1 MAARAL
7 VGQVEQ
13 RLEFSGAL
21 GQLPAPTR
29 EALVGDLRKIRNA
42 LSSRSQPMA
51 RPMETVAS
59 LRNRLGGASQPS
71 QESDSGSGE
80 GQTNSNSAPSPRRAA
95 TETLAARAGALS
107 DEINFPAFVASLVHG
122 TFDAIVDA
130 AIRQMES
137 FAGLVGAV
145 ARNTD
150 EFTRDNVTS
159 NQARDWLVERY
170 PKDLQLDTSGPPK
183 VVPKPPAT
191 NGEADISGTESEA
204 PSPAWLADF
213 GLEGQEL
220 TPELVEEELV
230 PAARQRVGESRLQM
244 LATMVLLGMNRI
256 NVRDGSI
263 TARVRFRAAATD
275 RVGVQYAATQDPGGG
290 TSWGTR
296 GSASQVQHAMMVST
310 VGVNAQADTDLKAEL
325 FGEVKINF
333 VSETLPLDRFVD
345 QARITLLERNSRT
358 RAAEASP
365 TAGATAPAPAPTTPA
380 PAPPAQAPPPPAP
393 A

>member
-1 MAARAL
+1 VTAARAL

-13 RLEFSGAL
+13 RLELSGAL
-21 GQLPAPTR
+21 AQLPAPTR
-29 EALVGDLRKIRNA
+29 DALVGDLKRIRSA
-42 LSSRSQPMA
+42 LSGRPQPLA
-51 RPMETVAS
+51 RPLETVAS
-59 LRNRLGGASQPS
+59 LRNRLGGSGPSGQAS
-71 QESDSGSGE
+71 EGNAVE
-80 GQTNSNSAPSPRRAA
+80 GQPDGAAPSSRRAA

-107 DEINFPAFVASLVHG
+107 DEINFPAFVAGLVHG
-122 TFDAIVDA
+122 TFDAIVDS

-137 FAGLVGAV
+137 FADLVGAV

-159 NQARDWLVERY
+159 NQARDWLVERF
-170 PKDLQLDTSGPPK
+170 PQDLQLDTSGAPK
-183 VVPKPPAT
+183 VVPKLHT
-191 NGEADISGTESEA
+191 NGEAEANGAEGEA

-220 TPELVEEELV
+220 TPELIEEELV
-230 PAARQRVGESRLQM
+230 PAARQRVGDSRLQM

-275 RVGVQYAATQDPGGG
+275 RVGVQYASSQDPGGG
-290 TSWGTR
+290 MSWGTR
-296 GSASQVQHAMMVST
+296 GSPSQTQHAMMVST

-345 QARITLLERNSRT
+345 QAHITLLERNSRT
-358 RAAEASP
+358 RPAQSAPAAAAAPPVPPTPSP
-365 TAGATAPAPAPTTPA
+365 SPPAPAPTPA
-380 PAPPAQAPPPPAP
+380 AG
-393 A
+393 